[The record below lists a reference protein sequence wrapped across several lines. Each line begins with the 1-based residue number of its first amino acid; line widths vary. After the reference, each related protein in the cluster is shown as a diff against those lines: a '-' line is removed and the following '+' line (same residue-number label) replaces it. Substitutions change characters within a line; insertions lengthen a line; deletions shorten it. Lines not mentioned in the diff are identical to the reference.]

1 MNANYSSS
9 PGVSM
14 SLWDDSDTPTEIY
27 HLYLLI
33 QENDMQLKKKKKVT
47 RKEKQLNQIMKEKLY
62 RIEKDTNFLNCPLQ
76 ELSQEAH

>member
-33 QENDMQLKKKKKVT
+33 QEKDMQLKKKSHKERETTKSNYEREAIQN
-47 RKEKQLNQIMKEKLY
+47 RKRHQ
-62 RIEKDTNFLNCPLQ
+62 FP
-76 ELSQEAH
+76 

>member
-33 QENDMQLKKKKKVT
+33 QENDMQLKKKVT

>member
-33 QENDMQLKKKKKVT
+33 QEKDMQLKKKVT

>member
-33 QENDMQLKKKKKVT
+33 QENDMQLKKKKSHKERET
-47 RKEKQLNQIMKEKLY
+47 TKSNYEREAIQNRKRHQ
-62 RIEKDTNFLNCPLQ
+62 F
-76 ELSQEAH
+76 S

>member
-27 HLYLLI
+27 HLYRLI
-33 QENDMQLKKKKKVT
+33 QENDMQLKKKSHKERETTKSNYEREAIQN
-47 RKEKQLNQIMKEKLY
+47 RKRHQ
-62 RIEKDTNFLNCPLQ
+62 F
-76 ELSQEAH
+76 S